1 MLELI
6 RGKRL
11 VFVGD
16 SINRNQWE
24 SMLCMLFVAIKD
36 PRKVY
41 ETHGR
46 RITKKKGNYSFKF
59 VVIHYTLKSSF
70 FFVDLSVVVVI
81 VDVWCFSLKDYKC
94 TVEFYVSHFLV
105 HEDKAR
111 LGRRRIQTLRI
122 DTIDRGSS
130 RWRGAD
136 VLVFNSAHWW
146 SHYKTKSG
154 LVSYSV
160 IKVLLEAMSYSFWP
174 VRFHLH
180 S

>member
-6 RGKRL
+6 RGKRI

-24 SMLCMLFVAIKD
+24 SMLCMLFSAIKD

-41 ETHGR
+41 ETRGR

-59 VVIHYTLKSSF
+59 VVINSTLISSF
-70 FFVDLSVVVVI
+70 ILVDLSVVVI
-81 VDVWCFSLKDYKC
+81 VDVCCFCFKDYKC

-154 LVSYSV
+154 LVP
-160 IKVLLEAMSYSFWP
+160 LLSS
-174 VRFHLH
+174 
-180 S
+180 